1 MYLLSLRLPSR
12 SQVTEVAKDAEYV
25 KNAVVQAVNDPD
37 ESMENDYS
45 ISVSLTVAD
54 GVFKAINVT
63 SDDVTDD
70 DSPYLNRAVNGT
82 KTKPGI
88 VSLEGQPATE
98 DTINSWDGVSGATVA
113 SNAIKTA
120 ALEAINEAE
129 EAEATPDPAPRRRS
143 LSSRQQNT
151 YTAQSISPMQTS
163 TMAS

>member
-1 MYLLSLRLPSR
+1 MSKGKNLKTKALASVMAASMVVSAFPATAFA
-12 SQVTEVAKDAEYV
+12 VTGDKVAKDAEYV

-82 KTKPGI
+82 KT
-88 VSLEGQPATE
+88 
-98 DTINSWDGVSGATVA
+98 
-113 SNAIKTA
+113 
-120 ALEAINEAE
+120 
-129 EAEATPDPAPRRRS
+129 
-143 LSSRQQNT
+143 
-151 YTAQSISPMQTS
+151 
-163 TMAS
+163 